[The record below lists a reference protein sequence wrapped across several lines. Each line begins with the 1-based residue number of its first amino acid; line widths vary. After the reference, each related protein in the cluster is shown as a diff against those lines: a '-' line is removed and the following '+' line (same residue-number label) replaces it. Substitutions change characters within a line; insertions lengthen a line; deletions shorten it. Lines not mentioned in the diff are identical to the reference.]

1 MHFYLRREN
10 ARRDREYKPVEEYT
24 REDMLMEQE
33 KGDNATFF
41 RYTL

>member
-1 MHFYLRREN
+1 MYLYLRREN
-10 ARRDREYKPVEEYT
+10 KRRDREYKAVAEYT
-24 REDMLMEQE
+24 RDDMVLEQE